1 MIRVNP
7 RRARQVQ
14 SIGNIEPQKKYMK
27 DTEVIQWVSTPT
39 RQRLAISRK
48 RTLRSRKAS
57 RDDCTVMAARSVWSE
72 DQSLVIESRKDADR
86 WGLPV
91 RGMGGSTGLY
101 AVRPWGRPRQAKCS
115 EARPGSES
123 RAKIYWDNL
132 GTWESLNSPVKKT
145 RKRTLPSEQRPGVL
159 RNGCVES
166 SQRITANDRKPLTS
180 WKRGSGARVTG
191 SLSSLIVALENR
203 ETLPGGSL

>member
-1 MIRVNP
+1 MD
-7 RRARQVQ
+7 ASRQA
-14 SIGNIEPQKKYMK
+14 SPEYWEYRTAKYMK

-57 RDDCTVMAARSVWSE
+57 RGVCTVMAARSVWSE
-72 DQSLVIESRKDADR
+72 DQSRVIESRKSADC

-91 RGMGGSTGLY
+91 RVRGGSTELY
-101 AVRPWGRPRQAKCS
+101 EVRPWGRPRQAKCS

-132 GTWESLNSPVKKT
+132 GTWESLDSPVRKT
-145 RKRTLPSEQRPGVL
+145 RSRTIPSEQRP
-159 RNGCVES
+159 RARRKGCVES
-166 SQRITANDRKPLTS
+166 SQRKTANDRKPLTS
-180 WKRGSGARVTG
+180 WKQGSGARVTG
-191 SLSSLIVALENR
+191 SLSSLIVALESR